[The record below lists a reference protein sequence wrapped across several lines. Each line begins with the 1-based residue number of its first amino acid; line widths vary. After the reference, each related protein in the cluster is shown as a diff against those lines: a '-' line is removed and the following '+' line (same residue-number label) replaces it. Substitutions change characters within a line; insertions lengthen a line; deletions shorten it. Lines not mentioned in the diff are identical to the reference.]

1 MQMSM
6 SGRRCISWNTRG
18 ENVGL
23 RRGEGEGMARK
34 REKTST
40 TSKTIPSYE

>member
-1 MQMSM
+1 ME
-6 SGRRCISWNTRG
+6 TRG

-23 RRGEGEGMARK
+23 RRWEEKGMARE

-40 TSKTIPSYE
+40 TSKMVPSYE